1 MLFSKKIWVMV
12 VDDLVFM
19 RWIFRDILEFDFDIE
34 VCCEVCDG
42 IEVIE
47 KVKIE
52 KLDVIIF
59 DIEMF
64 RMNGFDVFKFIMSKY
79 FILVIMVSVFMQE
92 GVEVMI
98 KVFEYGVIDF
108 IFKLLLLILI
118 NMCEFRDE
126 IIVKVKEVVKVFRR
140 FFQFWCRRVLL
151 EQLKK
156 VKKVGE
162 FVRRVVVIVVFIG
175 GFQFF
180 FKVFEKFFGEFDVVI
195 FFVQYMFLGFIRFF
209 VVRFDRILKLNVKE
223 VEDGEVVNKDWV
235 YVVFGDYYMEV
246 ILRNG
251 KFMIKFYKGLKIYGV
266 RLVVDLMMKSVVEVF
281 G

>member
-79 FILVIMVSVFMQE
+79 FILVIMVSVFM
-92 GVEVMI
+92 
-98 KVFEYGVIDF
+98 
-108 IFKLLLLILI
+108 
-118 NMCEFRDE
+118 
-126 IIVKVKEVVKVFRR
+126 
-140 FFQFWCRRVLL
+140 
-151 EQLKK
+151 
-156 VKKVGE
+156 
-162 FVRRVVVIVVFIG
+162 
-175 GFQFF
+175 
-180 FKVFEKFFGEFDVVI
+180 
-195 FFVQYMFLGFIRFF
+195 
-209 VVRFDRILKLNVKE
+209 
-223 VEDGEVVNKDWV
+223 
-235 YVVFGDYYMEV
+235 
-246 ILRNG
+246 
-251 KFMIKFYKGLKIYGV
+251 
-266 RLVVDLMMKSVVEVF
+266 
-281 G
+281 